1 MRIRRA
7 PTRQEIAA
15 RAYEIH
21 QQHGATQGRAL
32 EDWVQAEAE
41 LRAAEGAAE
50 TADVSRRRKRP
61 QGGKRPQGRAGDGK
75 PRKAVG
81 KQRGR
86 RTR

>member
-21 QQHGATQGRAL
+21 QQHGAMQERAL
-32 EDWVQAEAE
+32 DDWLQAEAE
-41 LRAAEGAAE
+41 LRAAESAAE

-61 QGGKRPQGRAGDGK
+61 QGRGGKGK
-75 PRKAVG
+75 QRTTVG

-86 RTR
+86 RAR